1 METELDALSSDL
13 AFYSAHAAAELDNI
27 VREREFDRGYLTTLS
42 RILDASYGVEP
53 KTDHPGRQGLFD
65 PITTDVLRQACGDA
79 YHLSV
84 ESVEDLTAKT
94 AELRAALRSLVSVD
108 ENKSYNLPPDDVAT
122 LRDFC
127 LALSRHSLAVRSHA
141 AGDWRETPLKR

>member
-1 METELDALSSDL
+1 MENELDALSSDL

-27 VREREFDRGYLTTLS
+27 VRAREFDRDYLTTLS
-42 RILDASYGVEP
+42 RMLDASRGLEP
-53 KTDHPGRQGLFD
+53 KRDPGRRGLFD
-65 PITTDVLRQACGDA
+65 PVTTDVLRQACGDA

-84 ESVEDLTAKT
+84 ESVEDLREKT
-94 AELRAALRSLVSVD
+94 DKLREALRSLVSMD
-108 ENKSYNLPPDDVAT
+108 RNKSCSLPAKDLAT